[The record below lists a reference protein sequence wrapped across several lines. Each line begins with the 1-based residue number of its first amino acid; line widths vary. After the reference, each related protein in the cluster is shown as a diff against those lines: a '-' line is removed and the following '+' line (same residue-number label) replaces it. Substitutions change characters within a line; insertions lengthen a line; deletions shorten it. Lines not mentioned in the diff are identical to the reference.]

1 MLWHCLLAA
10 KKFFWPIKV
19 LLQIKPTV
27 SSEMKYAGL
36 KNLDV
41 SDRWVA
47 IKILV
52 YFGVCIFG
60 IVKI

>member
-1 MLWHCLLAA
+1 
-10 KKFFWPIKV
+10 
-19 LLQIKPTV
+19 
-27 SSEMKYAGL
+27 MKYAGL